1 MIGRRL
7 ESFYTWVSG
16 CESLSMVLTV
26 YKQMISNLYT
36 VVWDIE
42 DVYDFFKEGDQ
53 MFTEIINIFCST
65 TLSVDSTYF
74 V

>member
-1 MIGRRL
+1 
-7 ESFYTWVSG
+7 
-16 CESLSMVLTV
+16 MVLTV